1 MANLFKLWRCGYY
14 VTFYFRKSIW
24 RLGGLFLINEQAVF
38 WSRVLTELTLSFHI
52 IYATIGVGIPLMIM
66 IAQWV
71 GIKNNDEHYILLA
84 RRWTR
89 GFVITVAVGV
99 VTGTAIGLQL
109 SLLWPN
115 FMQLAGQVIALP
127 LFMETFAFFF
137 EAIFLGIYLYTWDRF
152 DNQKK
157 HMLLLIPVA
166 IGASMSAVF
175 ITIVNAFMNA
185 PQGFEIVDGQLVNIQ
200 PLIAM
205 FNPAMP
211 TKVAHVVVTAYMTSA
226 FVLASIAAYRLL
238 KGSDHV
244 YHKKALYL
252 LMKLGLIF
260 SIAAALIG
268 DFSGKYLAEY
278 QPEKLAAAEWHFE
291 TEEGASLI
299 LFGIMN
305 DGEVKYE
312 IRIPFALSILAHS
325 HPTAEVIGLE
335 EYPKDEWPP
344 LYIHYLFNIMVFIG
358 MFMTLVS
365 FLYVAAVTRRWTF
378 VKSKW
383 FGWVMVAGG
392 PLSMIAI
399 EAGWW
404 LAEVGRQPWI
414 LRGIMRTEHGATTSG
429 SVDLM
434 FILFCI
440 LYIVLGIGS
449 VVVLNRMFRSNP
461 IEREIADRQSEKKGE
476 IQ

>member
-1 MANLFKLWRCGYY
+1 M
-14 VTFYFRKSIW
+14 
-24 RLGGLFLINEQAVF
+24 INESAVF
-38 WSRVLTELTLSFHI
+38 WSRVLTETTLTFHI

-71 GIKNNDEHYILLA
+71 GYKNNDEHYILLA

-152 DNQKK
+152 DSQKK

-175 ITIVNAFMNA
+175 ITIVNSFMNA
-185 PQGFEIVDGQLVNIQ
+185 PQGFDVVNGELVNIQ

-211 TKVAHVVVTAYMTSA
+211 TKVAHVLVSAYMTSA
-226 FVLASIAAYRLL
+226 FILASIAAFRLL
-238 KGSDHV
+238 QGSNHI
-244 YHKKALYL
+244 YHKKALFL
-252 LMKLGLIF
+252 LMKLGIVF
-260 SIAAALIG
+260 SFATALIG

-291 TEEGASLI
+291 TTGEAPLV
-299 LFGIMN
+299 LLGIMD
-305 DGEVKYE
+305 DGEVRYE
-312 IRIPFALSILAHS
+312 ITVPYGLSILAHS
-325 HPTAEVIGLE
+325 NPFAEVIGL
-335 EYPKDEWPP
+335 DEFPPDEIPP

-358 MFMTLVS
+358 MFLFLVPLVYVIGKRRSWS
-365 FLYVAAVTRRWTF
+365 FIN
-378 VKSKW
+378 KKW
-383 FGWVMVAGG
+383 FRWVIVSGG
-392 PLSMIAI
+392 PLSIIAI

-414 LRGIMRTEHGATTSG
+414 LRGLMRTEQGATTSDQ
-429 SVDLM
+429 VDLM
-434 FILFCI
+434 LLLFCI

-449 VVVLNRMFRSNP
+449 IVVLRRMFRANT
-461 IEREIADRQSEKKGE
+461 IEREIAERKLEKR
-476 IQ
+476 